1 MLLRSLLFL
10 PGNDPNM
17 LANGD
22 VLGADGVIFDLEDAV
37 APDQK
42 DAARTLVRHVLSF
55 LDYSSVTVIVRINP
69 IDGGGCWQK
78 DLDEIIPLSPDMI
91 MPAKVGGPEDIKR
104 VADYIGAIEEKHGM
118 ALGTV
123 KLLPLI
129 ETARGIE
136 NAGAIAASDGRI
148 SAIFLGAEDLTADMR
163 CKRTLAGAEISYA
176 RSRVVIA
183 ARAAGV
189 EPIDTPFTDIGDDE
203 GIKTDALLAKS
214 LGFSGKA
221 AISPRHVGA
230 INQIFSPSPEEI
242 AYAGE
247 VMEAIRRA
255 GAQGRGAVSLRGK
268 MIDKPVAARAAQILD
283 MAERLRAGRAD
294 ADEQGS

>member
-1 MLLRSLLFL
+1 MLRSLLFL

-17 LANGD
+17 LVNGD

-42 DAARTLVRHVLSF
+42 DAARVLVRHVLGF
-55 LDYSSVTVIVRINP
+55 LDYSRVAVIVRINP
-69 IDGGGCWQK
+69 IDSGTCWQK
-78 DLDEIIPLSPDMI
+78 DLDEIVPLKPDMI
-91 MPAKVGGPEDIKR
+91 MPTKVGGPEDIKT
-104 VADYIGAIEEKHGM
+104 VSDYIGAIEERRGL
-118 ALGTV
+118 ARGTV

-136 NAGAIAASDGRI
+136 NAGAIAAADGRI
-148 SAIFLGAEDLTADMR
+148 AAIFLGAEDLTADMR
-163 CKRTLAGAEISYA
+163 CKRTPGGGEIAYA

-189 EPIDTPFTDIGDDE
+189 EPIDTPFTDINDDE

-221 AISPRHVGA
+221 AISPRHVGV
-230 INQIFSPSPEEI
+230 INQVFSPSPEEI
-242 AYAGE
+242 EYAGE
-247 VMEAIRRA
+247 VMAAIKRGEAL
-255 GAQGRGAVSLRGK
+255 GKGAVSLRGK
-268 MIDKPVAARAAQILD
+268 MIDKPVAVRAAQILE
-283 MAERLRAGRAD
+283 MAGRLKAGREY

>member
-1 MLLRSLLFL
+1 MLRSLLFL

-17 LANGD
+17 LVNGD
-22 VLGADGVIFDLEDAV
+22 VLGADGIIFDLEDAV

-42 DAARTLVRHVLSF
+42 DAARVLVRNVLGF
-55 LDYSSVTVIVRINP
+55 LDYSRVAVIVRINP
-69 IDGGGCWQK
+69 IDSGVCWQK
-78 DLDEIIPLSPDMI
+78 DLDEIVPLKPDMI
-91 MPAKVGGPEDIKR
+91 MPTKVGGPEDIKI
-104 VADYIGAIEEKHGM
+104 VSDYIGVIEGKHG
-118 ALGTV
+118 LTRGTV

-136 NAGAIAASDGRI
+136 NAGGIAAADGRI

-163 CKRTLAGAEISYA
+163 CKRTPEGGEISYA

-189 EPIDTPFTDIGDDE
+189 EPIDTPFTDINDDE

-221 AISPRHVGA
+221 AISPRHVEV
-230 INQIFSPSPEEI
+230 INHVFSPSPEEI
-242 AYAGE
+242 EYAGE
-247 VMEAIRRA
+247 VMAAIKRSEAL
-255 GAQGRGAVSLRGK
+255 GRGAVSLRGK
-268 MIDKPVAARAAQILD
+268 MIDKPVAVRAARILE
-283 MAERLRAGRAD
+283 MAGRLKAGEGY
-294 ADEQGS
+294 ADEQDS

>member
-10 PGNDPNM
+10 PGNNPNM
-17 LANGD
+17 LVNGD

-42 DAARTLVRHVLSF
+42 DAARTLVRHVLGF
-55 LDYSSVTVIVRINP
+55 LDYSRVAVIVRINP
-69 IDGGGCWQK
+69 AGSGGCWQK
-78 DLDEIIPLSPDMI
+78 DLDEIVPLKPDMI
-91 MPAKVGGPEDIKR
+91 MPTKVGGPDDIKT
-104 VADYIGAIEEKHGM
+104 VSDYIGTVEEKHGI
-118 ALGTV
+118 APGTV
-123 KLLPLI
+123 RLLPLI
-129 ETARGIE
+129 ETAKGIE
-136 NAGAIAASDGRI
+136 NVGAIAACDGRI

-163 CKRTLAGAEISYA
+163 CKRTPGGGEISYA

-203 GIKTDALLAKS
+203 GIKNDALLAKS

-221 AISPRHVGA
+221 AISPRHVRI
-230 INQIFSPSPEEI
+230 INRIFSPSPEEI
-242 AYAGE
+242 EYAAE
-247 VMEAIRRA
+247 VMAAIRRA
-255 GAQGRGAVSLRGK
+255 GALGKGAVSLRGK
-268 MIDKPVAARAAQILD
+268 MIDKPVAVRAAQILE
-283 MAERLRAGRAD
+283 MAERLKGGRAC

>member
-1 MLLRSLLFL
+1 MLRSLLFL

-17 LANGD
+17 LVNGD

-42 DAARTLVRHVLSF
+42 DAARVLVRHVLGF
-55 LDYSSVTVIVRINP
+55 LDYSRVAVIVRINP
-69 IDGGGCWQK
+69 IDSGTCWQK
-78 DLDEIIPLSPDMI
+78 DLDEIVPLKPDMI
-91 MPAKVGGPEDIKR
+91 MPTKVGGPEDIKT
-104 VADYIGAIEEKHGM
+104 VSDYIGIIEERHGL
-118 ALGTV
+118 ARGAV

-136 NAGAIAASDGRI
+136 NAGAIAAADGRI
-148 SAIFLGAEDLTADMR
+148 AAIFLGAEDLTADMR
-163 CKRTLAGAEISYA
+163 CKRTPAGGEIAYA
-176 RSRVVIA
+176 RSRVVIS

-189 EPIDTPFTDIGDDE
+189 EPIDTPFTDINDDE

-221 AISPRHVGA
+221 AISPRHVGV
-230 INQIFSPSPEEI
+230 INNVFSPSPEEI
-242 AYAGE
+242 EYAGE
-247 VMEAIRRA
+247 VMAAIRRGEA
-255 GAQGRGAVSLRGK
+255 SGKGAVSLRGK
-268 MIDKPVAARAAQILD
+268 MIDKPVAVRAVQILE
-283 MAERLRAGRAD
+283 MAGRLKAGRGY